1 MGSVDIYP
9 PSAPSG
15 MALAYA
21 EVTANQTGITSETDL
36 TGLTVTVTVPAGRRI
51 KITGSI
57 FINRTVADGV
67 TSLKIKEGATQ
78 LHQADGFVRN
88 AAEAQ
93 FIERAASFTPT
104 AGTHTY
110 KLTLTLTTGTG
121 STGLIAGATFPAY
134 ILVEDVTGTIYPAG
148 TLVTAGIIASEA
160 WTDWVPTLTNLTL
173 GNGSVDAKF
182 IKLGRTVFY
191 RFLFTLGTT
200 SAVGTNPQFTLPV
213 APVAAWTVPFGIGSV
228 ILRDNGTAEYL
239 GTVEVVSGST
249 VRPVTL
255 GASSI
260 VTTITATVP
269 MTWANTDNIWAYGT
283 YEAAS

>member
-9 PSAPSG
+9 SSQPSG
-15 MALAYA
+15 MTLAYA
-21 EVTANQTGITSETDL
+21 EVTANQGSITTEVDL
-36 TGLTVTVTVPAGRRI
+36 TSLTVTVTVPAGRRI
-51 KITGSI
+51 RLSGFCRAASAGASGDRAE
-57 FINRTVADGV
+57 FR
-67 TSLKIKEGATQ
+67 IKEGATVLQ
-78 LHQADGFVRN
+78 ISDTGVDVATATYGCFV
-88 AAEAQ
+88 EV
-93 FIERAASFTPT
+93 IILPT

-110 KLTLTLTTGTG
+110 KLSLERFGTGTI
-121 STGLIAGATFPAY
+121 TMNAGATFPAY
-134 ILVEDVTGTIYPAG
+134 IMAEDVTGTIYPAG

-160 WTDWVPTLTNLTL
+160 WTDWTPTLTNLTL

-200 SAVGTNPQFTLPV
+200 SSVGTNPQFTLPV
-213 APVAAWTVPFGIGSV
+213 APVAAWTVPFGIGSAL
-228 ILRDNGTAEYL
+228 LRDNGTAEYL

-249 VRPVTL
+249 VRPVSL

-269 MTWANTDNIWAYGT
+269 MTWATTDNIWAYGT
-283 YEAAS
+283 YEAAT